1 MTHTSTLK
9 SLEKVIEV
17 MKADKVGELF
27 QIMVIVNLNM
37 GNFTLDVNILK
48 NRLAM
53 GEKEKEM
60 L

>member
-1 MTHTSTLK
+1 
-9 SLEKVIEV
+9 

-37 GNFTLDVNILK
+37 GNFTLEVNILK